1 MKIYVKGL
9 VSLFLFFL
17 VMSNINL
24 AKKQCPCVMEGMKG
38 ELPKDVCL
46 MTKFI
51 KGLPKYDPKKAEAI
65 VEHEKRP
72 VILVFENIDQGMA
85 TGGGLLHGV
94 TQDYSRNMYIWT
106 IATVRDYF

>member
-51 KGLPKYDPKKAEAI
+51 KGLPKYDPKKDVGCIRNNYIFFGKSGTGKTRCIELIEKETGAI
-65 VEHEKRP
+65 LIRYD
-72 VILVFENIDQGMA
+72 LSSFYEN
-85 TGGGLLHGV
+85 
-94 TQDYSRNMYIWT
+94 
-106 IATVRDYF
+106 